1 LIKNGTIW
9 QKYFLDNYMKKKIQ
23 EILQESSAVKNQVSL
38 QCAADIEK
46 AIEIIIGA
54 LKKGGKLILCGNGG
68 SAADAQHI
76 AAELVGRF
84 KEERKALAAIA
95 LTTDTSI
102 LTAIGNDY
110 GYKYVFKRQVEAL
123 ANKGDILLAIST
135 SGNAP
140 NVIEVVELANK
151 IGLKTIA
158 LTGGSGG
165 KLAKAATLSI
175 IVPSVKTPRIQESH
189 IAIGHIICE
198 LVEETLKNA

>member
-1 LIKNGTIW
+1 
-9 QKYFLDNYMKKKIQ
+9 MKKKIQ
-23 EILQESSAVKNQVSL
+23 EILQESSLVKNQVSV

-46 AIEIIIGA
+46 TIEIIISA

-110 GYKYVFKRQVEAL
+110 GYQYVFKRQVEAL
-123 ANKGDILLAIST
+123 ANKGDVLLAIST
-135 SGNAP
+135 SGNAA
-140 NVIEVVELANK
+140 NVIEAVELANK

-158 LTGGSGG
+158 LTGGDGG
-165 KLAKAATLSI
+165 KLAKTAAFSI

-198 LVEETLKNA
+198 LVEEALKNA

>member
-1 LIKNGTIW
+1 
-9 QKYFLDNYMKKKIQ
+9 MKKKIQ